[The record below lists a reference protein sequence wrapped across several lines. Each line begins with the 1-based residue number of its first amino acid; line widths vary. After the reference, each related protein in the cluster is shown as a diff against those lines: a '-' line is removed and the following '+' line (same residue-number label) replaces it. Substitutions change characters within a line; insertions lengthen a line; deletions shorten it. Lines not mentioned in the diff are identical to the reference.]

1 VRQLPE
7 QALKNPHSYE
17 NWTGSVLSVSLKTDK
32 IDQKLI
38 QNSKRRKVYEK
49 SNEILVKHPILPV
62 YRTGCEQNRSRR
74 FWGFQCQKNIW
85 EKSIKIIYI
94 VVVEVIL

>member
-17 NWTGSVLSVSLKTDK
+17 NWTGSVLSVSLKTDE

-49 SNEILVKHPILPV
+49 SNEILVKHPIL
-62 YRTGCEQNRSRR
+62 
-74 FWGFQCQKNIW
+74 
-85 EKSIKIIYI
+85 
-94 VVVEVIL
+94 